1 MIEIVIAEDQTM
13 LRDALATLMSLEGD
27 IRVAGA
33 AATGR
38 EALDLVRHHRPA
50 VLVTD
55 IEMPGLTGL
64 ELAAQLKRDG
74 ADTRVLIVT
83 TFDRPGYLRRALE
96 AGVSGY
102 LLKDTPST
110 ELAAAVR
117 RVAAGE
123 RVLAPGLA
131 EQAWS
136 EDDPLTDTERRLLR
150 LAEAG
155 MDSQAIAAAEGLARG
170 TVRNYLHRAIGKL
183 GAGNRIEAARLA
195 RERGWL

>member
-1 MIEIVIAEDQTM
+1 MIDVVIAEDQTM

-27 IRVAGA
+27 IEVTGA

-38 EALDLVRHHRPA
+38 EALDLVRRHTPD

-74 ADTRVLIVT
+74 VKTRVLIVT

-102 LLKDTPST
+102 LLKDTPSA
-110 ELAAAVR
+110 ELASAVR
-117 RVAAGE
+117 RIAAGE

-136 EDDPLTDTERRLLR
+136 EADPLTDTERRLLR

-155 MDSQAIAAAEGLARG
+155 MDSPAIAEAEGLARG
-170 TVRNYLHRAIGKL
+170 TVRNYLHSAISKL
-183 GAGNRIEAARLA
+183 GASNRIEAARLA

>member
-1 MIEIVIAEDQTM
+1 MIKLVLSEDQAM
-13 LRDALATLMSLEGD
+13 LRDALATLLGLESDIEIAASAGD
-27 IRVAGA
+27 
-33 AATGR
+33 GR
-38 EALDLVRHHRPA
+38 EALQQVRRIEPD

-64 ELAAQLKRDG
+64 ELAAQIKRDG
-74 ADTRVLIVT
+74 LKTRVLIVT
-83 TFDRPGYLRRALE
+83 TFARPGYLRRALE

-102 LLKDTPST
+102 LLKDTPSS
-110 ELAAAVR
+110 ELANAVR

-123 RVLAPGLA
+123 RVIAPALA

-136 EDDPLTDTERRLLR
+136 DADPLTDTERRLLR

-155 MDSQAIAAAEGLARG
+155 MDSSAIADAEGLARG
-170 TVRNYLHRAIGKL
+170 TVRNYLHSAISKL
-183 GAGNRIEAARLA
+183 GAANRIEAARTA

>member
-1 MIEIVIAEDQTM
+1 MIKLVLSEDQAM
-13 LRDALATLMSLEGD
+13 LRDALATLLGLEGD
-27 IRVAGA
+27 IEIAASAGD
-33 AATGR
+33 GR
-38 EALDLVRHHRPA
+38 EALQQVRRIEPD

-64 ELAAQLKRDG
+64 ELAAQIKRDG
-74 ADTRVLIVT
+74 LKTRVLIVT
-83 TFDRPGYLRRALE
+83 TFARPGYLRRALE

-102 LLKDTPST
+102 LLKDTPSS
-110 ELAAAVR
+110 ELADAVR

-123 RVLAPGLA
+123 RVIAPALA

-136 EDDPLTDTERRLLR
+136 DPDPLTDTERRLLR

-155 MDSQAIAAAEGLARG
+155 MDSSAIADAEGLARG
-170 TVRNYLHRAIGKL
+170 TVRNYLHSAISKL
-183 GAGNRIEAARLA
+183 GAANRIEAARTA

>member
-1 MIEIVIAEDQTM
+1 MIKLVLSEDQAM
-13 LRDALATLMSLEGD
+13 LRDALATLLGLEGD
-27 IRVAGA
+27 IEIAASAGD
-33 AATGR
+33 GR
-38 EALDLVRHHRPA
+38 EALQQVRRIEPD

-64 ELAAQLKRDG
+64 ELAAQIKRDG
-74 ADTRVLIVT
+74 LKTRVLIVT
-83 TFDRPGYLRRALE
+83 TFARPGYLRRALE

-102 LLKDTPST
+102 LLKDTPSS
-110 ELAAAVR
+110 ELADAVR

-123 RVLAPGLA
+123 RVIAPSLA

-136 EDDPLTDTERRLLR
+136 DSDPLTDTERRLLR

-155 MDSQAIAAAEGLARG
+155 MDSPAIADAEGLARG
-170 TVRNYLHRAIGKL
+170 TVRNYLHSAISKL
-183 GAGNRIEAARLA
+183 GAANRIEAARMA

>member
-1 MIEIVIAEDQTM
+1 MIDVVIAEDQTM

-38 EALDLVRHHRPA
+38 EALEMVRRYTPD

-64 ELAAQLKRDG
+64 ELAAQLRRDG
-74 ADTRVLIVT
+74 AKTRVLIVT

-102 LLKDTPST
+102 LLKDTPSAD
-110 ELAAAVR
+110 LASAVR

-136 EDDPLTDTERRLLR
+136 EADPLTDTERRLLR

-155 MDSQAIAAAEGLARG
+155 MDSPAIAKAEGLARG
-170 TVRNYLHRAIGKL
+170 TVRNYLHSAISKL
-183 GAGNRIEAARLA
+183 GASNRIEAARLA

>member
-1 MIEIVIAEDQTM
+1 MIKLVLSEDQAM
-13 LRDALATLMSLEGD
+13 LRDALATLLGLEGD
-27 IRVAGA
+27 IEIAASAGD
-33 AATGR
+33 GR
-38 EALDLVRHHRPA
+38 EALQQVRRIAPD

-64 ELAAQLKRDG
+64 ELAAQIKRDG
-74 ADTRVLIVT
+74 LKTRVLIVT
-83 TFDRPGYLRRALE
+83 TFARPGYLRRALE

-102 LLKDTPST
+102 LLKDTPSS
-110 ELAAAVR
+110 ELAEAVR

-123 RVLAPGLA
+123 RVIAPALA

-136 EDDPLTDTERRLLR
+136 DADPLTDTERRLLR

-155 MDSQAIAAAEGLARG
+155 MDSSAIADAEGLARG
-170 TVRNYLHRAIGKL
+170 TVRNYLHSAISKL
-183 GAGNRIEAARLA
+183 GAANRIEAARTA

>member
-1 MIEIVIAEDQTM
+1 MIDVVIAEDQTM

-27 IRVAGA
+27 IEVAGA

-38 EALDLVRHHRPA
+38 EALDMVRRYTPD

-64 ELAAQLKRDG
+64 ELAAQLRRDG
-74 ADTRVLIVT
+74 ARTRVLIVT

-102 LLKDTPST
+102 LLKDTPSAD
-110 ELAAAVR
+110 LASAVR

-136 EDDPLTDTERRLLR
+136 EPDPLTDTERRLLR

-155 MDSQAIAAAEGLARG
+155 MDSPAIAKAEGLARG
-170 TVRNYLHRAIGKL
+170 TVRNYLHSAISKL
-183 GAGNRIEAARLA
+183 GASNRIEAARLA

>member
-1 MIEIVIAEDQTM
+1 MIKLVLSEDQAM
-13 LRDALATLMSLEGD
+13 LRDALATLLGLEGD
-27 IRVAGA
+27 IEIAASAGD
-33 AATGR
+33 GR
-38 EALDLVRHHRPA
+38 EALQQVRRIEPD

-64 ELAAQLKRDG
+64 ELAAQIKRDG
-74 ADTRVLIVT
+74 LKTRVLIVT
-83 TFDRPGYLRRALE
+83 TFARPGYLRRALE

-102 LLKDTPST
+102 LLKDTPSS
-110 ELAAAVR
+110 ELAEAVR

-123 RVLAPGLA
+123 RVIAPALA

-136 EDDPLTDTERRLLR
+136 DPDPLTDTERRLLR

-155 MDSQAIAAAEGLARG
+155 MDSPAIADAEGLARG
-170 TVRNYLHRAIGKL
+170 TVRNYLHSAISKL
-183 GAGNRIEAARLA
+183 GAANRIEAARMA

>member
-1 MIEIVIAEDQTM
+1 MIDIVIAEDQTM
-13 LRDALATLMSLEGD
+13 LRDALATLMSLERD
-27 IRVAGA
+27 IGVAGVA
-33 AATGR
+33 GTGH
-38 EALDLVRHHRPA
+38 EALQLVRRHAPA

-74 ADTRVLIVT
+74 LPTRVLIVT

-96 AGVSGY
+96 AGVGGY
-102 LLKDTPST
+102 LLKDTPSA

-123 RVLAPGLA
+123 RVVAPGLA

-136 EDDPLTDTERRLLR
+136 EADPLSDTERRLLR

-155 MDSQAIAAAEGLARG
+155 MDSQAIADAEGLARG
-170 TVRNYLHRAIGKL
+170 TVRNYLHNAISKL

>member
-1 MIEIVIAEDQTM
+1 MIDIVIAEDQTM
-13 LRDALATLMSLEGD
+13 LRDALATLMSLERD
-27 IRVAGA
+27 IDVAGVA
-33 AATGR
+33 CTGH
-38 EALDLVRHHRPA
+38 EALQLVRRHAPA

-74 ADTRVLIVT
+74 LATRVLIVT

-96 AGVSGY
+96 AGVGGY
-102 LLKDTPST
+102 LLKDTPSA

-123 RVLAPGLA
+123 RVVAPGLA

-136 EDDPLTDTERRLLR
+136 EADPLSDTERRLLR

-155 MDSQAIAAAEGLARG
+155 MDSQAIADAEGLARG
-170 TVRNYLHRAIGKL
+170 TVRNYLHNAISKL

>member
-1 MIEIVIAEDQTM
+1 MISIVIAEDQSL
-13 LRDALATLMSLEGD
+13 LRGALAALLTLEPD
-27 IRVAGA
+27 IELLAQAQDGE
-33 AATGR
+33 
-38 EALDLVRHHRPA
+38 EAVRLVHELKPD

-64 ELAAQLKRDG
+64 ELAAQLRRDG
-74 ADTRVLIVT
+74 ARTRVLIVT

-96 AGVSGY
+96 AGVGGY
-102 LLKDTPST
+102 LLKDTPSA
-110 ELAAAVR
+110 ELAEAVR

-123 RVLAPGLA
+123 RVIAPGLA

-136 EDDPLTDTERRLLR
+136 EADPLTDTERRLLR

-155 MDSQAIAAAEGLARG
+155 MDSPAIAEAEGLARG
-170 TVRNYLHRAIGKL
+170 TVRNYLHSAISKL
-183 GAGNRIEAARLA
+183 GAANRIEAARLA

>member
-1 MIEIVIAEDQTM
+1 MIRVAIAEDQTM
-13 LRDALATLMSLEGD
+13 LRDALATLLSLESD
-27 IRVAGA
+27 IEIAGSA
-33 AATGR
+33 GSGR
-38 EALDLVRHHRPA
+38 EALDLVRQHKPDI
-50 VLVTD
+50 LLTD

-64 ELAAQLKRDG
+64 ELAAQIKRDG
-74 ADTRVLIVT
+74 LPTRTLIVT
-83 TFDRPGYLRRALE
+83 MFDRPGYLRRALE

-110 ELAAAVR
+110 ELADAVR
-117 RVAAGE
+117 RIAAGE

-136 EDDPLTDTERRLLR
+136 AEDPLTDTERRLLR

-155 MDSQAIAAAEGLARG
+155 MDSPTIAEAEGLARG
-170 TVRNYLHRAIGKL
+170 TVRNYLHSAISKL
-183 GAGNRIEAARLA
+183 GAANRIEAARLA